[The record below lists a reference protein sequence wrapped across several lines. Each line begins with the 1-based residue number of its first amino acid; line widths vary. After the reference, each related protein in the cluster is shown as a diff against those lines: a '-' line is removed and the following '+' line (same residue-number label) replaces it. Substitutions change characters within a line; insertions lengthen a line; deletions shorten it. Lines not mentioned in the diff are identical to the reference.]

1 MGAIQLQAVNQ
12 ECSSLKDNFN
22 FIWLYGKRNNIG
34 LVIGGGVYL
43 LCKWFYRKASQSKTV
58 QILIPIQTQKSEE
71 FRTAISTLLSQEC
84 PLQRFFVK
92 TRKGIVIG
100 LLIGVYLLRKW
111 FSQAVKNK
119 DKGFCSHIF
128 TFLALWVNG
137 LFKGI
142 VRNNPYECE
151 LCEDV
156 GSLLKDSPL
165 IVVCP
170 ICSRPEDS
178 IDAAI
183 RKMPGNVKFAVAL
196 LHSCSEGS
204 LPIFKTSQKL
214 PKTDKYRHIKFID
227 IAVDMDAKIH
237 RCQDNEDARIQLESF
252 IKHFNHT

>member
-1 MGAIQLQAVNQ
+1 MLNVRKI
-12 ECSSLKDNFN
+12 LKMYIYVWLLHF
-22 FIWLYGKRNNIG
+22 FIP
-34 LVIGGGVYL
+34 V
-43 LCKWFYRKASQSKTV
+43 
-58 QILIPIQTQKSEE
+58 
-71 FRTAISTLLSQEC
+71 
-84 PLQRFFVK
+84 
-92 TRKGIVIG
+92 
-100 LLIGVYLLRKW
+100 LRKW

-183 RKMPGNVKFAVAL
+183 RKMPGL
-196 LHSCSEGS
+196 
-204 LPIFKTSQKL
+204 
-214 PKTDKYRHIKFID
+214 
-227 IAVDMDAKIH
+227 
-237 RCQDNEDARIQLESF
+237 
-252 IKHFNHT
+252 